1 MLNELAF
8 AFDQPGATVA
18 TAGGKGSALC
28 NLFRA
33 GFPVPPGFV
42 LTTEAYRGSLR
53 HNGLE
58 ARIGE
63 AMRAARDETAL
74 RDVSRDLCA
83 SFARGTLPEYVDD
96 ALIQAYC
103 DLPRNPQAGP
113 PPIAVRSS
121 ATWEDGAGSSFAGQH
136 ETILNVRDE
145 WSLREAVKRCWA
157 SLWTPRALAYRSR
170 LELGRE
176 AGEMAV
182 VVQVLV
188 PASASGVLFTANPLT
203 GNRDEIVIEAA
214 WGLGQTLVNGRITP
228 DTVIVGRGA
237 AQVKSIRVGDKTVMA
252 VPGNEGVVMVAV
264 EDRHRFREV
273 LLPEECGEARRPR
286 VPSRGSRRAPPG
298 RRMGGRLGGALGS
311 SRRAR

>member
-1 MLNELAF
+1 
-8 AFDQPGATVA
+8 
-18 TAGGKGSALC
+18 
-28 NLFRA
+28 
-33 GFPVPPGFV
+33 
-42 LTTEAYRGSLR
+42 
-53 HNGLE
+53 
-58 ARIGE
+58 
-63 AMRAARDETAL
+63 MRAARDETAL

-83 SFARGTLPEYVDD
+83 LVRARNP
-96 ALIQAYC
+96 
-103 DLPRNPQAGP
+103 PRVRGRCPDPGLLRPAAEPQAGP

-214 WGLGQTLVNGRITP
+214 
-228 DTVIVGRGA
+228 GA
-237 AQVKSIRVGDKTVMA
+237 S
-252 VPGNEGVVMVAV
+252 
-264 EDRHRFREV
+264 
-273 LLPEECGEARRPR
+273 ARRW
-286 VPSRGSRRAPPG
+286 STAGSHPTP
-298 RRMGGRLGGALGS
+298 
-311 SRRAR
+311 